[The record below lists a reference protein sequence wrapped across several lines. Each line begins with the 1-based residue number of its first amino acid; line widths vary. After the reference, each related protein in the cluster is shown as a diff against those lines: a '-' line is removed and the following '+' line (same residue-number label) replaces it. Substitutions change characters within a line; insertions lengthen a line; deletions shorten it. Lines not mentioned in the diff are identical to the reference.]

1 MRFVYHLSMKKIA
14 NNEWPLQ
21 KKKLLAID
29 KASKQIRKLSKI
41 INANCK
47 ILFGKNA

>member
-1 MRFVYHLSMKKIA
+1 MQFVYHLSMKKIA
-14 NNEWPLQ
+14 KNEWFLQ
-21 KKKLLAID
+21 KQKLLEID

-47 ILFGKNA
+47 ILFGENA